1 MNIALWVLQVLLGLA
16 FVFHAYVMLRP
27 SPESLQSGMKY
38 VLEMRAGL
46 RIFAGVAEGL
56 AGIGLVLPA
65 LLRILPWLTPVAAA
79 GLVVL
84 MVGAIVFHVRRREY
98 PNIGLN
104 AVLGVLAAFV
114 AWGRF
119 GPYHF

>member
-1 MNIALWVLQVLLGLA
+1 MNIALWILHVL
-16 FVFHAYVMLRP
+16 P
-27 SPESLQSGMKY
+27 
-38 VLEMRAGL
+38 
-46 RIFAGVAEGL
+46 GVA
-56 AGIGLVLPA
+56 
-65 LLRILPWLTPVAAA
+65 
-79 GLVVL
+79 
-84 MVGAIVFHVRRREY
+84 FHVRRREY